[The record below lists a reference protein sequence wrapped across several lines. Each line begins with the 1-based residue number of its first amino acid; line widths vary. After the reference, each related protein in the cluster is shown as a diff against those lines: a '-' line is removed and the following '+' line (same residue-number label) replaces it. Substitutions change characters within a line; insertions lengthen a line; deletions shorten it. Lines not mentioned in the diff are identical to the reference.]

1 MASKRSAL
9 SCLNF
14 RPCSFYLLF
23 KFGGDC
29 NITVIDR
36 CQHVRAFAPASDN
49 NLFAL
54 VCDVKQR
61 GLFVPKFS
69 RERNRNNP
77 LDAPDSGK
85 ADFSTVFAFL
95 WGNNLSE
102 SKHNGVVIYTAKRR
116 NYSFS
121 CFSKHLSH
129 NV

>member
-1 MASKRSAL
+1 MKFTPPPVLVYFNIVKDIWL
-9 SCLNF
+9 STYS
-14 RPCSFYLLF
+14 RR
-23 KFGGDC
+23 
-29 NITVIDR
+29 TVSI
-36 CQHVRAFAPASDN
+36 S
-49 NLFAL
+49 
-54 VCDVKQR
+54 R
-61 GLFVPKFS
+61 GT
-69 RERNRNNP
+69 RERNRNTP